1 MHEEDCR
8 DIQKCDK
15 VINIGLPK
23 GNVFNKSKELVEKF
37 TGNSIIDGKL
47 KVGYENFRFYFLKH
61 RDIPFFVESGKL
73 DYGITSDEWIVETG
87 VSVTRIKELDWC
99 DTKIALIKSENYGGD
114 LLTCVTEFENI
125 ARKYFEDNVQIERI
139 SGSSEA
145 LVPEMYSCCIDC
157 VESGKTLNVNDLV
170 IADIIMYSKM
180 VLIGKTKT
188 TIAIENILKHI

>member
-61 RDIPFFVESGKL
+61 RDIPFLWKV
-73 DYGITSDEWIVETG
+73 
-87 VSVTRIKELDWC
+87 
-99 DTKIALIKSENYGGD
+99 
-114 LLTCVTEFENI
+114 
-125 ARKYFEDNVQIERI
+125 
-139 SGSSEA
+139 
-145 LVPEMYSCCIDC
+145 
-157 VESGKTLNVNDLV
+157 VN
-170 IADIIMYSKM
+170 
-180 VLIGKTKT
+180 
-188 TIAIENILKHI
+188 